1 MSNNLL
7 RIITAVVGIPVVLG
21 LTYVGGWP
29 FTLLVLVLA
38 LLAQFEL
45 YQLLEAVGFRPN
57 KPLGLVLGGLVVI
70 QVIYAPALPAAL
82 ALLVAALAVSP
93 LGRPRTPESTGQT
106 AAPRTVALVAGPG
119 SLAVTVF
126 GVVYPTLLLAHL
138 LELRLGRGPA
148 VGDFDAFVLTVVLFL
163 IGWATDTFAYYVGRS
178 IGKRPLAPAVSP
190 KKTWEG
196 AIGGTA
202 GAVLVGV
209 LLKLSILPFIS
220 WLHVLMLTLIVA
232 VVGQLGD
239 LAESKMKR
247 AAGVKDSGN
256 LLPGH
261 GGMLD
266 RFDALILAA
275 PAAYLYLRYV
285 AGILQ

>member
-7 RIITAVVGIPVVLG
+7 RIITAVVGIPLVLG

-29 FTLLVLVLA
+29 FTILVLVIA

-45 YQLLEAVGFRPN
+45 YQLLEATGLRPD
-57 KPLGLVLGGLVVI
+57 KPLGLFLGGLMVV
-70 QVIYAPALPAAL
+70 QVIYPPALPAAL
-82 ALLVAALAVSP
+82 ALFIVAIAISP
-93 LGRPRTPESTGQT
+93 LGGVGKDS
-106 AAPRTVALVAGPG
+106 G
-119 SLAVTVF
+119 SLPATVF
-126 GVVYPTLLLAHL
+126 GVVYPTFLLAHL
-138 LELRLGRGPA
+138 LEIRLGRGPTVA
-148 VGDFDAFVLTVVLFL
+148 DFDAFVLTVVLFL

-178 IGKRPLAPAVSP
+178 MGRRPLAPAVSP

-196 AIGGTA
+196 AIGGTV

-209 LLKLSILPFIS
+209 LLKVTILPFMS
-220 WLHVLMLTLIVA
+220 WVHVLVLTLIVA

-247 AAGVKDSGN
+247 AAGVKDSGK

-285 AGILQ
+285 AGIIQ